1 MDTFY
6 FFYKDILSKKRFFLP
21 VLIFVL
27 VAYSFSILNRTVSIG
42 DLSKNIYFGSGNHML
57 SGRWGM
63 VLWDKIV
70 GTSLFLDPF
79 VDRFL
84 ALVFLVMA
92 AILFCFVF
100 YSVRKDR
107 DVLPY
112 TIAASFFST
121 YPLVNEFWEYTGVDY
136 MVGGNLCLATMTS
149 VLMRMKF
156 PFLKRAVYGSV
167 LLLLPVSSYESA
179 IFYYITLECIIS
191 FCELS
196 ACGNSALTLSRI
208 TRKNIVNFLP
218 LVLAI
223 ILRFI
228 ISFAINTVY
237 NLDYQGG
244 GATDI
249 LWLEDSFFHTLK
261 CMFGFVAVKYFL
273 TGLVYFPITI
283 FLFSILLFFVYIVR
297 NRKQGNNLI
306 IMGSIVVLS
315 LFIQS
320 IMQGYAQP
328 YRTSQT
334 LIIFVSFFFYLS
346 SISIK
351 PNWRKYLYTI
361 LFGMCWYQSVYLNR
375 VLSLNNLRSDNE
387 LEVIRQI
394 GSRLV
399 SEYDE
404 KPVAFIGHYQ
414 IGEWITAQ
422 ITVDETTWNGRLFY
436 HIYDKYVAKLERPFK
451 YIETNVNSF
460 SSEYGLIPAL
470 FSYCGYH
477 IDLLPIEETDW
488 LDDKKKLAL
497 YQIYDNGDYLVVNLG
512 EEY

>member
-1 MDTFY
+1 MKNLQ
-6 FFYKDILSKKRFFLP
+6 FFYYDVISKKRFLLP
-21 VLIFVL
+21 VTFFVI
-27 VAYSFSILNRTVSIG
+27 VAYSFSIFNRTVSIG
-42 DLSKNIYFGSGNHML
+42 DLSKNIYIGSGNHML

-63 VLWDKIV
+63 VIWDIIA
-70 GTSLFLDPF
+70 GTSLFLDPL

-92 AILFCFVF
+92 AILFCYIV
-100 YSVRKDR
+100 YSIRRDK

-112 TIAASFFST
+112 TIAASFFTT
-121 YPLVNEFWEYTGVDY
+121 YPLVNEIWEYTGADY
-136 MVGGNLCLATMTS
+136 MVGGNLCFATMTS
-149 VLMRMKF
+149 VLMRMDL
-156 PFLKRAVYGSV
+156 PFLKRIVYGSA

-196 ACGNSALTLSRI
+196 VCSNSSLTIGRI
-208 TRKNIVNFLP
+208 IKKKIVNFMP

-223 ILRFI
+223 IMRFV
-228 ISFAINTVY
+228 ISFAINTVFD
-237 NLDYQGG
+237 LDYHGG
-244 GATDI
+244 GATNI
-249 LWLEDSFFHTLK
+249 LWLEDSFSHTLK
-261 CMFGFVAVKYFL
+261 CMLGFVAIKYFL
-273 TGLVYFPITI
+273 TGLVYFPITV
-283 FLFSILLFFVYIVR
+283 FLFSILLFSVYIVT
-297 NRKQGNNLI
+297 NRKHGSNLI
-306 IMGSIVVLS
+306 IMGCFVVLS

-320 IMQGYAQP
+320 LIQGYAQP

-334 LIIFVSFFFYLS
+334 LILFVSFSFYLLS
-346 SISIK
+346 VSIK
-351 PNWRKYLYTI
+351 SNWRKYLYTI
-361 LFGMCWYQSVYLNR
+361 LFSMCWYQSVYLNR

-399 SEYDE
+399 SEYGE

-436 HIYDKYVAKLERPFK
+436 HIYDKYVVKLERPFK
-451 YIETNVNSF
+451 YIETNINSF
-460 SSEYGLIPAL
+460 TSEYGLIPAL

-477 IDLLPIEETDW
+477 IDLIALEDTNWFDN
-488 LDDKKKLAL
+488 KKKLAL

-512 EEY
+512 EEN